1 MADQPGRLFLL
12 KKNAV
17 TIGGGRT
24 VGMTVNGATIDNS
37 DQTDIGFVV
46 NVADTIIDSSLEISF
61 EGVVRDKILREI
73 ALGPQANRF
82 MDDITLEFPDG
93 DEISGD
99 FVLSNYTETGAYKD
113 SQQLTA
119 TLISDGAWTYTPAP

>member
-1 MADQPGRLFLL
+1 MADQAGRLFLL
-12 KKNAV
+12 KKDSV

-24 VGMTVNGATIDNS
+24 VGMTVNGTTIDNS

-61 EGVVRDKILREI
+61 EGVVRDKIMRGI
-73 ALGPQANRF
+73 ALGPQAARF

-93 DEISGD
+93 DVISGD

-119 TLISDGAWTYTPAP
+119 TLVSDGAWTYAPTA